1 MGYACPSIGGGVSE
15 TSSGTATVA
24 TEAGQLIVIAQTSP
38 GATASLA
45 YHLARAGYNVTTAS
59 DARDVL
65 KLVRAKPHDLLV
77 LDPSLRDPSGYELL
91 EELRRDEQTRD
102 LGIILLSSA
111 SAELDGVR
119 GLSLGADD
127 CLSAPISPEE
137 LVLRVAAILRRRGA
151 AASAQGRRLRA
162 GPIVVDRAAHRVTV
176 HGDDVAVT
184 ITEFK
189 LLTALI
195 QQEGR
200 VLSRQRLL
208 ESVWQTKTRVQTR
221 TVDMHLQRLRRKLG
235 PVGEC
240 IETVRGAGYRL
251 ETARAGDY
259 VR

>member
-1 MGYACPSIGGGVSE
+1 MSKPSSNG
-15 TSSGTATVA
+15 AT
-24 TEAGQLIVIAQTSP
+24 TGFESTQLILIAQSNP
-38 GATASLA
+38 AATASLA
-45 YHLARAGYNVTTAS
+45 YHLARAGYNVTTTS
-59 DARDVL
+59 DAREVL
-65 KLVRAKPHDLLV
+65 KLVRAKPHDLLL
-77 LDPSLRDPSGYELL
+77 LDPSLRDPSGYELIV
-91 EELRRDEQTRD
+91 ELRRDEQTRD
-102 LGIILLSSA
+102 LGIILLSSD
-111 SAELDGVR
+111 SAERDGVR
-119 GLSLGADD
+119 GLALGADD

-151 AASAQGRRLRA
+151 AASAHGRPLRA

-176 HGDDVAVT
+176 DGDDVPVT

-208 ESVWQTKTRVQTR
+208 ESVWHTKTKVQTR

-240 IETVRGAGYRL
+240 IKTVRGAGYRL
-251 ETARAGDY
+251 ETAPAGDY

>member
-1 MGYACPSIGGGVSE
+1 VSE
-15 TSSGTATVA
+15 TSSVTETVA
-24 TEAGQLIVIAQTSP
+24 SEAGQLIVIAQHIP
-38 GATASLA
+38 AATASLA

-59 DARDVL
+59 DASEVL

-77 LDPSLRDPSGYELL
+77 LDPALRDPSGYELL
-91 EELRRDEQTRD
+91 EELRRDEKTRD
-102 LGIILLSSA
+102 LGIILVSSDA
-111 SAELDGVR
+111 AALDGIR

-127 CLSAPISPEE
+127 CLSAPISPAE

-151 AASAQGRRLRA
+151 AASAEGRRLRA

-176 HGDDVAVT
+176 DGGDVPVT

-200 VLSRQRLL
+200 VLSRQHLL
-208 ESVWQTKTRVQTR
+208 ESVWQTKSKVQTR

-240 IETVRGAGYRL
+240 IKTVRGAGYRL
-251 ETARAGDY
+251 ETGRNGDQSERY
-259 VR
+259 R